1 MVSESK
7 GSAPVEELLK
17 NRPNNLQTVDERQAA
32 LITGFS
38 VKGLQQRRW
47 LGKPPTYLKL
57 GRLVRY
63 RISDLEQFLDSCTVE
78 ARG

>member
-1 MVSESK
+1 MVSERN

-32 LITGFS
+32 VITGFT

-47 LGKPPTYLKL
+47 LGKPPTYLKI

-63 RISDLEQFLDSCTVE
+63 RVSVLEQFLDSCTVE

>member
-1 MVSESK
+1 MVSERN

-32 LITGFS
+32 VITGFS

-47 LGKPPTYLKL
+47 LGKPPTYLKV

-63 RISDLEQFLDSCTVE
+63 RISDLMSYLDSCTVQSK
-78 ARG
+78 G

>member
-1 MVSESK
+1 MVSERN

-32 LITGFS
+32 VITGFS

-47 LGKPPTYLKL
+47 LGKPPTYLKV

-63 RISDLEQFLDSCTVE
+63 RVSDLMSYLDSCTVQ
-78 ARG
+78 AKG

>member
-1 MVSESK
+1 MVSERN

-32 LITGFS
+32 VITGFT

-47 LGKPPTYLKL
+47 LGKPPTYLKI

-63 RISDLEQFLDSCTVE
+63 RVSDLEQFLDSCTVE

>member
-1 MVSESK
+1 MVSERN

-47 LGKPPTYLKL
+47 LGKPPTYLKI

>member
-1 MVSESK
+1 MVSERN

-32 LITGFS
+32 VITGFT

-47 LGKPPTYLKL
+47 LGKPPTYLKV

-78 ARG
+78 AMG

>member
-1 MVSESK
+1 MVSERN

-32 LITGFS
+32 IITGFT

-47 LGKPPTYLKL
+47 LGKPPTYLKI

-63 RISDLEQFLDSCTVE
+63 RVSDLEQFLDSCTVE

>member
-1 MVSESK
+1 MVSERN
-7 GSAPVEELLK
+7 GSAPVEESLK

-47 LGKPPTYLKL
+47 LGKPPTYLKI

-63 RISDLEQFLDSCTVE
+63 RVSDLMSYLDSCTIQ
-78 ARG
+78 AKG

>member
-1 MVSESK
+1 MVSERN

-47 LGKPPTYLKL
+47 LGKPPTYLKI
-57 GRLVRY
+57 GRLIRY
-63 RISDLEQFLDSCTVE
+63 RISDLEKYLDSCTVE

>member
-1 MVSESK
+1 MVSERN

-47 LGKPPTYLKL
+47 LGKPPTYLKV
-57 GRLVRY
+57 GRLIRY
-63 RISDLEQFLDSCTVE
+63 RISDLEKYLDSCTVE